1 MVRRAPAR
9 SGGGDRRSGAHV
21 GASGGHVGAEHQDQV
36 VVGRLVVGRRPGAD
50 VDHIEGGLSVTGSGP
65 FEEPFAGTTLD
76 VPVDGQGAS
85 VCPNEVAMTAT

>member
-1 MVRRAPAR
+1 
-9 SGGGDRRSGAHV
+9 
-21 GASGGHVGAEHQDQV
+21 
-36 VVGRLVVGRRPGAD
+36 